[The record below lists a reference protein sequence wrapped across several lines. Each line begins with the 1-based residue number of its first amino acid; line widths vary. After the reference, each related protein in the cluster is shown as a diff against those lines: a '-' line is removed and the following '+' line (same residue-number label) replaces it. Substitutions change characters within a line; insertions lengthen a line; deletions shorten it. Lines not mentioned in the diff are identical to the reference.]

1 MANISISRQATK
13 TARQSSAVA
22 LGVSA
27 LLASAVL
34 TGCTPDG
41 EVIDA
46 DYAQLCQDTKTQDRV
61 EDSKCSDQGRD
72 STYYGWYFLPLGTV
86 GSNTTH
92 SIPAVG
98 TKLSGGV
105 TTIPQGATSKTGAP
119 VKGTSSVSRGGFGG
133 SAKGGSSGG

>member
-1 MANISISRQATK
+1 MTNASHSPPATK
-13 TARQSSAVA
+13 TVRQSSAVV

-46 DYAQLCQDTKTQDRV
+46 DYAQLCQDKTTQDRV
-61 EDSKCSDQGRD
+61 EDSKCSDQSRG
-72 STYYGWYFLPLGTV
+72 STYYGWYFLPLGTS
-86 GSNTTH
+86 GSNTTR

-98 TKLSGGV
+98 AKLSGGV
-105 TTIPQGATSKTGAP
+105 TTIPQGATVKSGTP
-119 VKGTSSVSRGGFGG
+119 VKGSSTVSRGGFGG
-133 SAKGGSSGG
+133 SAKGGGSGG

>member
-1 MANISISRQATK
+1 MAKNQQ
-13 TARQSSAVA
+13 RQSSTVA

-41 EVIDA
+41 NVIDA
-46 DYAQLCQDTKTQDRV
+46 DYAQLCQDKKTQERV
-61 EDSKCSDQGRD
+61 DDSKCSEAGRGG
-72 STYYGWYFLPLGTV
+72 SYYGWYFLPMGAADS
-86 GSNTTH
+86 GSTR

-98 TKLSGGV
+98 SKLSGGA
-105 TTIPQGATSKTGAP
+105 TTIPQGATAKTGAP
-119 VKGTSSVSRGGFGG
+119 VKGSGTVSRGGFGG